1 MWAIGAVAKIELINT
16 DRSVYNKARFNPIA
30 RSDWV
35 INSERSIANRYC
47 LHYRLRV
54 SHSTTNPTVPID
66 CYRIACCFPHLFMN
80 VADLRR
86 NYTQA
91 GLLETDIVAD
101 PIAQFRLWFEQ
112 ALAANLLEPN
122 AMTVA
127 TVTPEGKPSARIVL
141 LKQFD
146 ERGFVFYT
154 NYNSQK
160 GRELQA
166 CPAAALVFL
175 WADLERQVRI
185 EGQTELVAESEATAY
200 FHSRPVS
207 SQLGAW
213 ASAQSAIIADRAVLE
228 TRLQQ
233 LETEYRDR
241 QIPKPP
247 HWGGIRVIPQEI
259 EFWQGRPSRLH
270 DRLRYQLIGGT
281 WQIDRLSP

>member
-1 MWAIGAVAKIELINT
+1 
-16 DRSVYNKARFNPIA
+16 
-30 RSDWV
+30 
-35 INSERSIANRYC
+35 
-47 LHYRLRV
+47 
-54 SHSTTNPTVPID
+54 
-66 CYRIACCFPHLFMN
+66 MN

-91 GLLETDIVAD
+91 GLSETDITSD

-112 ALAANLLEPN
+112 AVVANLLEPN

-146 ERGFVFYT
+146 DRGFVFYT

-160 GRELQA
+160 GVELQA
-166 CPAAALVFL
+166 CPYAALVFL
-175 WADLERQVRI
+175 WGDLERQVRI
-185 EGQTELVAESEATAY
+185 EGKTELVAQSEATDY
-200 FHSRPVS
+200 FHSRPAS

-213 ASAQSAIIADRAVLE
+213 ASAQSAVIPDRSVLE
-228 TRLQQ
+228 TKLQA
-233 LETEYRDR
+233 LEAEYRDPIDR
-241 QIPKPP
+241 LSHREIPKPP

-270 DRLRYQLIGGT
+270 DRLRYRLVSGT
-281 WQIDRLSP
+281 WQIDRLAP